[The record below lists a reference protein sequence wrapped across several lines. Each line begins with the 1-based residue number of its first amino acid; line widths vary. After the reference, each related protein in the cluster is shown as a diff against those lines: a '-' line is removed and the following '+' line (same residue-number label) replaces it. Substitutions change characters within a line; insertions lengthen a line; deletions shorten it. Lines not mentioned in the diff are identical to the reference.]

1 MSSDVTYTSV
11 PVIVSAQA
19 AGVSSR
25 DRPHPS
31 GVRDCMRWPVD
42 VEHGVD
48 VTSSKA
54 IFLPKK
60 AELGKSQGLGFKLP
74 SIPSAVKKPEISM
87 ESVGL
92 ALCGWPGNQARRNRA
107 SKAMQNVASAA
118 AEGRTVINGDL
129 ADYRR
134 DRSLPTNAELPS
146 GGKPKRNSS
155 GSGRKKKHCVS
166 NDHHNLSPSTL
177 ELNKA
182 YVHRTENGIPKT
194 GDTNNRNGVPTSTTT
209 QRSVHENQS
218 KSGSVP
224 ANATSN
230 NNGNINDSR
239 KIAPLTTG
247 KLPAVRKPRTRLLHR
262 VRVSRVPSGT
272 MGDLMSHQFLTEYI
286 ERQSEANK
294 RRHLLADAER
304 LSAKRR
310 VKLVRGNKT
319 SELRASQYTG
329 ANPPKAAPPPP
340 GQRRTLWKMT
350 KFTRKAQPH
359 FTTFRR
365 TNAQSHSAKSAA
377 SEMSQDG
384 ADTLSE
390 GTTASNIAEVS
401 SDAAI

>member
-1 MSSDVTYTSV
+1 M
-11 PVIVSAQA
+11 
-19 AGVSSR
+19 
-25 DRPHPS
+25 
-31 GVRDCMRWPVD
+31 
-42 VEHGVD
+42 
-48 VTSSKA
+48 
-54 IFLPKK
+54 
-60 AELGKSQGLGFKLP
+60 
-74 SIPSAVKKPEISM
+74 
-87 ESVGL
+87 
-92 ALCGWPGNQARRNRA
+92 
-107 SKAMQNVASAA
+107 
-118 AEGRTVINGDL
+118 
-129 ADYRR
+129 
-134 DRSLPTNAELPS
+134 
-146 GGKPKRNSS
+146 
-155 GSGRKKKHCVS
+155 
-166 NDHHNLSPSTL
+166 
-177 ELNKA
+177 
-182 YVHRTENGIPKT
+182 TENGIPKT
-194 GDTNNRNGVPTSTTT
+194 GDTNNRNGVTTSTTT
-209 QRSVHENQS
+209 KRSVHENQS
-218 KSGSVP
+218 KSDSVP

-239 KIAPLTTG
+239 KIANTITG

-329 ANPPKAAPPPP
+329 ANPPKAVPPPP

-350 KFTRKAQPH
+350 KFTKKAQPH

>member
-11 PVIVSAQA
+11 PVIVSTQA

-92 ALCGWPGNQARRNRA
+92 ALCCWPGNQARRNRPFNA
-107 SKAMQNVASAA
+107 TQHVVSDI
-118 AEGRTVINGDL
+118 AEGRTVQNGDI

-134 DRSLPTNAELPS
+134 DRSLPTSAEGPS
-146 GGKPKRNSS
+146 GGKPKRNSP
-155 GSGRKKKHCVS
+155 GYGRKKKQCVS

-177 ELNKA
+177 EFNNA
-182 YVHRTENGIPKT
+182 YVHNTENGIPKAV
-194 GDTNNRNGVPTSTTT
+194 DTNNRNDLTTSTTKH
-209 QRSVHENQS
+209 SVHENQS
-218 KSGSVP
+218 DSVP

-230 NNGNINDSR
+230 NNGSINDSR
-239 KIAPLTTG
+239 KIAPLTTV

-329 ANPPKAAPPPP
+329 ANPPKAVPPPP

-365 TNAQSHSAKSAA
+365 THAQSHSAKSAA
-377 SEMSQDG
+377 NEMSQDG

>member
-25 DRPHPS
+25 DIPHPS

-42 VEHGVD
+42 VEHGVE

-107 SKAMQNVASAA
+107 FNATQHVVSDI
-118 AEGRTVINGDL
+118 AEGRTVQNGDI

-134 DRSLPTNAELPS
+134 DRSLPTSAEGPS
-146 GGKPKRNSS
+146 GGEPKRNSP

-166 NDHHNLSPSTL
+166 NDHHHLSPSTL
-177 ELNKA
+177 ELNNA
-182 YVHRTENGIPKT
+182 YVHNTENGIPKT
-194 GDTNNRNGVPTSTTT
+194 TSTTKY
-209 QRSVHENQS
+209 SVHANQS
-218 KSGSVP
+218 DSVP

-230 NNGNINDSR
+230 NNGCINDSR

-247 KLPAVRKPRTRLLHR
+247 TLPAVRKPRTRLLHR

-319 SELRASQYTG
+319 SELRATKYTG
-329 ANPPKAAPPPP
+329 ANPPKATPPPP

-350 KFTRKAQPH
+350 KFTKKAQPH

-365 TNAQSHSAKSAA
+365 THAQSHSAKAAA